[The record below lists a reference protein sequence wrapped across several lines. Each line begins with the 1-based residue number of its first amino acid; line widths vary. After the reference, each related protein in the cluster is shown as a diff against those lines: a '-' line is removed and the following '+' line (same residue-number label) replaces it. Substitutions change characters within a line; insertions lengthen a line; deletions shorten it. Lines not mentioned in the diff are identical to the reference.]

1 MNIIEAISGRRSVR
15 RFTSRPISD
24 GDLHT
29 ILCAGMS
36 GPSAVNARPWS
47 FIVVRDRDTLSRM
60 ADGNGAAAQ
69 PLKGAA
75 LGIMVLGDMTR
86 AFERAPDYWVI
97 DGSIAAQN
105 MILAAH
111 GLGIGSVW
119 LGTWPQKEK
128 IDAQRRLFEL
138 PESAVPHSIIAFGYP
153 DESQKDLPAR
163 GGYEE
168 GRVHFEKWTRK
179 D

>member
-1 MNIIEAISGRRSVR
+1 MNIIDGIFSRRSVR
-15 RFTSRPISD
+15 KFTSQPVSD
-24 GDLHT
+24 NDLHT
-29 ILCAGMS
+29 ILAAGIS

-47 FIVVRDRDTLSRM
+47 FIVVRDRDRLCQM
-60 ADGNGAAAQ
+60 ADGNGSAAH

-75 LGIMVLGDMTR
+75 LGIMVLGDMSRT
-86 AFERAPDYWVI
+86 FERAPDYWVI

-111 GLGIGSVW
+111 GLGIGSIW

-128 IDAQRRLFEL
+128 IDAQRKIFGL
-138 PESAVPHSIIAFGYP
+138 PESAVPHSIIAFGYAE
-153 DESQKDLPAR
+153 ESQRELPAK

-168 GRVHFEKWTRK
+168 ERVHFERW
-179 D
+179 